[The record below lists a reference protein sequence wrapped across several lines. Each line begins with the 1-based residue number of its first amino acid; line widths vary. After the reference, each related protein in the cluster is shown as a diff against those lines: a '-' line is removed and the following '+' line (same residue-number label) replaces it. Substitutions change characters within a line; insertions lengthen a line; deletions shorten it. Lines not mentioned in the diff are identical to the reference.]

1 MAEKIFDAQV
11 NYGWGL
17 TLNMTGKAPAVAKRI
32 FNTLAD
38 AQAFANDYNDSAI
51 EGLLLSVVEDGNNNG
66 VYFVK
71 SIKKNSEGDSAV
83 LEKLSTS
90 SAAAGDLSGALAS
103 LDLADTAVDGEYV
116 SKVSQTDGQIAVN
129 RVKFADAVI
138 EKDAEGNNVTFSE
151 KFEAIDSAIEEAQAA
166 AIASGTKIVKDANAS
181 NITVTESK
189 DASTGALTYTIGQSD
204 IASAALLGTLNDV
217 STQNTAFGKAAA
229 AQAAADAAQDA
240 ADVNAGDILVINQ
253 SLAETGSVGSK
264 IKANTDAIAQE
275 VIDRGNAVSGL
286 KTELLGEVSDTDA
299 KTIAALND
307 KIESVESAAKS
318 YEIVPVTEGLAA
330 NVKEA
335 FKLVDEKGVQ
345 AGSQI
350 NVYKD
355 SALKSIALE
364 GAEGSKQELVY
375 TYTLADG
382 TEEVVRVDV
391 SKFLAEAEFK
401 NGLEVSSVDGTV
413 SVKIDEASED
423 FLTVSENGVKLSGV
437 QDAIDSKV
445 NGLNANVSSAEGGKV
460 KVNVVETAGVIT
472 GVTVT
477 ESDIASAKELD
488 DLEALVG
495 TVSDTAAQATAFGK
509 AAEAKAAAEN
519 AATSASNALKDAKE
533 YADNAVKALNVT
545 DTAVEG
551 QYVSAVNEVEGKI
564 QIVRENLPVDTLVS
578 GSANGT
584 VAFNGVDV
592 AVTGLKSAAYTESS
606 AYDVAGAADAAKAAV
621 IGTSSDASTAETVYG
636 VKAYTDAALT
646 WYEG

>member
-90 SAAAGDLSGALAS
+90 SAAAGDLSGALAA

-129 RVKFADAVI
+129 RVKFANAVI
-138 EKDAEGNNVTFSE
+138 EKDDEGNNVTFSE

-166 AIASGTKIVKDANAS
+166 AIASGTKIVKDTNAS

-253 SLAETGSVGSK
+253 SLSETGSVGSK
-264 IKANTDAIAQE
+264 IKANADAIAQE

-286 KTELLGEVSDTDA
+286 KTELLGDA
-299 KTIAALND
+299 AEDYNTLGKLED
-307 KIESVESAAKS
+307 KIQEVAGAAKS
-318 YEIVPVTEGLAA
+318 YEIVQVTEGLAA

-335 FKLVDEKGVQ
+335 FKLVDEKGIQ

-355 SALKSIALE
+355 SSLKSIALE
-364 GAEGSKQELVY
+364 GTEGSKQELVY

-423 FLTVSENGVKLSGV
+423 FLTVSESGVKLSGV

-460 KVNVVETAGVIT
+460 KVNVVEAAGVVT
-472 GVTVT
+472 EVTVT

-495 TVSDTAAQATAFGK
+495 TVSDTATQATAFGK

-519 AATSASNALKDAKE
+519 AANAASNALNNAKE
-533 YADNAVKALNVT
+533 YADNAIKDLNVT
-545 DTAVEG
+545 DTAVAG
-551 QYVSAVNEVEGKI
+551 QYVSAVNEVEGKV
-564 QIVRENLPVDTLVS
+564 QIVRENLPVDTLIS

-606 AYDVAGAADAAKAAV
+606 AYDVAGAADSAKAAV
-621 IGTSSDASTAETVYG
+621 IGVSSDEATADTIYG
-636 VKAYTDAALT
+636 AKAYTDVALT

>member
-1 MAEKIFDAQV
+1 MAEKLFDAQS

-17 TLNMTGKAPAVAKRI
+17 TLNMTGKAPAVSKRI

-71 SIKKNSEGDSAV
+71 SIKKNAESDSAV

-90 SAAAGDLSGALAS
+90 NAAAGDLSGALAS

-116 SKVSQTDGQIAVN
+116 SKVSQEDGQIAVN
-129 RVKFADAVI
+129 RVKFADAIVA
-138 EKDAEGNNVTFSE
+138 KDDEGNNVKLSE
-151 KFEAIDSAIEEAQAA
+151 KFEAIDTAIADAQAA
-166 AIASGTKIVKDANAS
+166 AIASGTKIVKDAAVS
-181 NITVTESK
+181 NITVTESR
-189 DASTGALTYTIGQSD
+189 DAQTGALTYTIGQSD
-204 IASAALLGTLNDV
+204 IASAALLGTLADD
-217 STQNTAFGKAAA
+217 STKNTAFGKAAA
-229 AQAAADAAQDA
+229 AQAEAEL
-240 ADVNAGDILVINQ
+240 VAGDILVIQQ
-253 SLAETGSVGSK
+253 SLTETGSVGSK

-307 KIESVESAAKS
+307 KIELVEGAAKS

-335 FKLVDEKGVQ
+335 FKLIDEKGVQ

-355 SALKSIALE
+355 SSLKSIALE

-382 TEEVVRVDV
+382 NEEVVRVDV

-423 FLTVSENGVKLSGV
+423 FLTVSESGVKLSGV
-437 QDAIDSKV
+437 QDAIDGKV

-460 KVNVVETAGVIT
+460 KVNVVEAAGVIT

-477 ESDIASAKELD
+477 ESDIASAQELD
-488 DLEALVG
+488 NLEALVG
-495 TVSDTAAQATAFGK
+495 TASDTAAQATAFGK
-509 AAEAKAAAEN
+509 AAEAKAAAGK
-519 AATSASNALKDAKE
+519 ALTDAQN
-533 YADNAVKALNVT
+533 YADNAIKALNVT
-545 DTAVEG
+545 DTAVAG

-564 QIVRENLPVDTLVS
+564 QIVRENLPVDTLTS
-578 GSANGT
+578 GSVNGT

-592 AVTGLKSAAYTESS
+592 PVTGLKSAAYTESS
-606 AYDVAGAADAAKAAV
+606 AYDAAGAADAAKAAV
-621 IGTSSDASTAETVYG
+621 IGTSSDEAAAETVYG
-636 VKAYTDAALT
+636 AKAYTDDSLS

>member
-90 SAAAGDLSGALAS
+90 NAAAGDLSGALAA

-116 SKVSQTDGQIAVN
+116 SKVSQTDGKIAVN
-129 RVKFADAVI
+129 RVKFANAVI
-138 EKDAEGNNVTFSE
+138 EKDDEGNNVTFSK
-151 KFEAIDSAIEEAQAA
+151 KFEAIDAAIEEAQAA

-253 SLAETGSVGSK
+253 SLSETGSVGSK
-264 IKANTDAIAQE
+264 IKANTEAIAQE
-275 VIDRGNAVSGL
+275 VTDRGNAVSGL
-286 KTELLGEVSDTDA
+286 KTELLGDA
-299 KTIAALND
+299 AEGYNTLGKLED
-307 KIESVESAAKS
+307 KIQEVAGAAKS
-318 YEIVPVTEGLAA
+318 YEIVQVTENLAA

-335 FKLVDEKGVQ
+335 FKLVDEDGIQ

-355 SALKSIALE
+355 SSLKSIALE

-423 FLTVSENGVKLSGV
+423 FLTVSESGVKLSGV
-437 QDAIDSKV
+437 QDAIDNKV
-445 NGLNANVSSAEGGKV
+445 SGLNANVSSAEGGKV
-460 KVNVVETAGVIT
+460 KVNVVEAAGVIT

-509 AAEAKAAAEN
+509 AAEAKAAAESAAN
-519 AATSASNALKDAKE
+519 AASNALNDAKE
-533 YADNAVKALNVT
+533 YADNAIKALNVT
-545 DTAVEG
+545 DTAVAG

-606 AYDVAGAADAAKAAV
+606 AYDVAGAADAVKADV
-621 IGTSSDASTAETVYG
+621 IGVSSDEANADTIYG
-636 VKAYTDAALT
+636 AKAYTDAALT